1 MTTKLLVIPGSTR
14 IGSVNDKLANLF
26 VSELNEHDLVAE
38 KVSLTDYP
46 LPVLNADIDVPQ
58 EAKDLATR
66 FAEVDG
72 LVFVSPEYNA
82 SITPLLKNT
91 IDWVSISGV
100 GEGNGYGPYV
110 DKVCL
115 LAAASPGE
123 IGGLRGLYH
132 LRAVLMNVGAEI
144 ITPQVCVGKAAE
156 AFDDDGNLRNER
168 LQGFMKTA
176 LSELVIAI
184 QRVKAIK
191 RA

>member
-1 MTTKLLVIPGSTR
+1 MTPKLLVIPGSTR

-38 KVSLTDYP
+38 KISLNDYP
-46 LPVLNADIDVPQ
+46 LPVLDTDIDVPQ
-58 EAKDLATR
+58 EAIDLANR

-82 SITPLLKNT
+82 SITPLLKNA

-100 GEGNGYGPYV
+100 GKGNGYGPYV

-144 ITPQVCVGKAAE
+144 ITPQVCVGRAEE
-156 AFDDDGNLRNER
+156 AFDENGQLRNER

-184 QRVKAIK
+184 KRVKAIT
-191 RA
+191 RS